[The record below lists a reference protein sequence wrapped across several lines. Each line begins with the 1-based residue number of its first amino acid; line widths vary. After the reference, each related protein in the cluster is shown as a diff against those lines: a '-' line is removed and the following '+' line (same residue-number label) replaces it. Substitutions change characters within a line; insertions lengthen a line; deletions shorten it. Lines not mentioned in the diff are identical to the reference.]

1 MEVRWEVT
9 QCEAEAVQA
18 VPEEVEEVQVV
29 LMEVKDLNQLL
40 GVKLPTHGN
49 KLLKDNKLGVELL
62 AVVMEEDGI
71 KDPLKT
77 TPGIKVVDVV
87 HNRYEL

>member
-18 VPEEVEEVQVV
+18 VPEEVQVV
-29 LMEVKDLNQLL
+29 LVEAMAKDLNQLL